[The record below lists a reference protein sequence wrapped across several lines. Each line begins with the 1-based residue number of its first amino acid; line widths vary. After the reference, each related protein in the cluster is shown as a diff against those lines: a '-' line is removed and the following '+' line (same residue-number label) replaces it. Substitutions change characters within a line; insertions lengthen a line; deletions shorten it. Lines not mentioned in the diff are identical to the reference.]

1 MTYLDYAGIAFFIV
15 SWALFTWVTSVERRF
30 ARISLTRA
38 MAVHRANWIRTSL
51 TRDLKMIDTAIMA
64 GLQNGTAF
72 FGSASLIAL
81 GTSFAALGAT
91 DQAQALFADLPAIFH
106 SSRTAF
112 EMKVGGLSAI
122 FAYSFFKFG
131 WSYRLFNY
139 CSILFGSLPMH
150 AEAVKDAHAANLAAE
165 RVIAMNVIAAKHFNA
180 GLRALFLSIGYLGW
194 FVNAYMF
201 MAMTVFVLFVLV
213 RRQFFSEAREA
224 ILKGLEE

>member
-1 MTYLDYAGIAFFIV
+1 MTPADYIAIVFFIG
-15 SWALFTWVTSVERRF
+15 SWSVFTWISGAERNF
-30 ARISLTRA
+30 SRISVTRG
-38 MAVHRANWIRTSL
+38 MAIHRANWIRTSL

-81 GTSFAALGAT
+81 GTSLAGLGAAE
-91 DQAQALFADLPAIFH
+91 QAEALFRDFPNIFH
-106 SSRTAF
+106 GSRTVF
-112 EMKVGGLSAI
+112 EMKVGGLSAV

-139 CSILFGSLPMH
+139 CSIMFGSLPMH
-150 AEAVKDAHAANLAAE
+150 SDTIKDMHAANRAAD

-194 FVNAYMF
+194 FVNAYVF
-201 MAMTVFVLFVLV
+201 MATTIFVLFVLI